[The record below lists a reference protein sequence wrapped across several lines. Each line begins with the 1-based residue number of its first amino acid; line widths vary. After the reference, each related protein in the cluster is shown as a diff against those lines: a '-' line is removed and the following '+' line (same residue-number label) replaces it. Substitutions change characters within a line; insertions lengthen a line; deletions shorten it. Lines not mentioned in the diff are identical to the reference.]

1 MATGDPTIGQPR
13 DSVKRARHAHPGS
26 APAPTHGDGGR
37 RRRDSRPPA
46 RSGGLPVRPDGRSIG
61 AMGRRAILFLDVAV
75 KVALIALL
83 LHAVANPDLAQ
94 YSGKAM
100 LGRALA
106 FPIAA
111 FLVPAVW
118 WLNYRGRPYP
128 AAIDL
133 LFTTPF
139 LIDVAGNA
147 LDLYDS
153 IPWWDDVNHF
163 VNWMLV
169 TAAVALV
176 LRSTGLG
183 RLNCFGLAVGFAAVT
198 AIAWE
203 LAEYVTFIRFSSE
216 LATAYVDTLGDLVLG
231 TLGGALGATIV
242 GLTSRR
248 ASWSRSTRAS

>member
-1 MATGDPTIGQPR
+1 M
-13 DSVKRARHAHPGS
+13 
-26 APAPTHGDGGR
+26 
-37 RRRDSRPPA
+37 
-46 RSGGLPVRPDGRSIG
+46 PDGRSIG
-61 AMGRRAILFLDVAV
+61 AMARRAILFLNVAV

-83 LHAVANPDLAQ
+83 LHAVANPDLPQ

-100 LGRALA
+100 LGRALT

-111 FLVPAVW
+111 LLVPSAW
-118 WLNYRGRPYP
+118 WLGYRGRPYP
-128 AAIDL
+128 AAVDL
-133 LFTTPF
+133 LFTAPF

-153 IPWWDDVNHF
+153 IAWWDDVNHF

-169 TAAVALV
+169 TAAAALV

-183 RLNCFGLAVGFAAVT
+183 RLNCFGLAVGFAALT

-216 LATAYVDTLGDLVLG
+216 LATAYLDTLGDLTLG
-231 TLGGALGATIV
+231 TLGGAMGAAIV
-242 GLTSRR
+242 GLTSQR
-248 ASWSRSTRAS
+248 ATWSRSRRTY